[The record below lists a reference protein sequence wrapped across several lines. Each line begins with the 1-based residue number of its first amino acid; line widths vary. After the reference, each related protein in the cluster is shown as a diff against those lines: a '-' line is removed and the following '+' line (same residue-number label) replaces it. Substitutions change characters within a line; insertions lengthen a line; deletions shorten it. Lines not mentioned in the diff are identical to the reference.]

1 VPDVYSIGHMRI
13 VITGDRAG
21 SCNEPASVV
30 LRRLIARYGPEIIVV
45 HGGGDGVDAS
55 FAEAAKALGI
65 AIEVRAISRETTM
78 FPMVGQRN
86 HELLRGGAN
95 LCVAVHRQVA
105 SCEKTVDLSSKPYCR
120 AFSLTW
126 LRMSA

>member
-1 VPDVYSIGHMRI
+1 MRI
-13 VITGDRAG
+13 VITGDRAW
-21 SCNEPASVV
+21 SCNEVASVV
-30 LRRLIARYGPEIIVV
+30 LRRFIARYGPKIIIV
-45 HGGGDGVDAS
+45 HGGGDGVDAP

-86 HELLRGGAN
+86 HELMRGGAN
-95 LCVAVHRQVA
+95 LCLAVHWQVA
-105 SCEKTVDLSSKPYCR
+105 SCERTPDLSNKPYSR
-120 AFSLTW
+120 AFLVTW